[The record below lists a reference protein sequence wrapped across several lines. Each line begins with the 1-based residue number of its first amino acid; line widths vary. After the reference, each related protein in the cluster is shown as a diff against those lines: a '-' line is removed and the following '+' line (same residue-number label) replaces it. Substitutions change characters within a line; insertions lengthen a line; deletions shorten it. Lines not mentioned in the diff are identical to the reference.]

1 MSALQP
7 QGITADRRSI
17 DVEQLTTLIQCQ
29 RLIRLAKDPS
39 NVQHVQ
45 DACRRAGIKPGDRII
60 DVGCGPLGALLTL
73 SSVVGPTGTVVGI
86 DREPDVLGVA
96 QQILRQEGADNVEL
110 LHADI
115 NQLSDSAEAPLA
127 SFDAAYCRLVLVNQ
141 KDPVATLRRVAS
153 LVRPGGHVIIH
164 EVLDDPAFPMFDPPV
179 PAFQRF
185 LQLLWESFRAAG
197 KQPDIARRFHSIT
210 LEADLEEVSQRGLFN
225 ATPADA
231 GDFMQEQGLGLL
243 LAFKP
248 SFLKS
253 GLATRHE
260 IDGLVRQLKQA
271 STLQYRRFFSWI
283 MLELIA
289 QVPES

>member
-1 MSALQP
+1 
-7 QGITADRRSI
+7 
-17 DVEQLTTLIQCQ
+17 
-29 RLIRLAKDPS
+29 LIRLAKDPS
-39 NVQHVQ
+39 NMQYVE

-73 SSVVGPTGTVVGI
+73 SSVVGAAGMVVGM
-86 DREPDVLGVA
+86 DRESDVLGLA
-96 QQILRQEGADNVEL
+96 QQILRQEGADNVKL
-110 LHADI
+110 LRADI
-115 NQLSDSAEAPLA
+115 NHLSESAEYPLG

-141 KDPVATLRRVAS
+141 KDPVTALRGVAS

-185 LQLLWESFRAAG
+185 LQLLWESLRLAG
-197 KQPDIARRFHSIT
+197 KRPDIARQFRSIAR
-210 LEADLEEVSQRGLFN
+210 EADLKEVSQRGLFN

-231 GDFMQEQGLGLL
+231 GDFVQEQGLGML

-248 SFLKS
+248 SLLKS
-253 GLATRHE
+253 GLATRDE
-260 IDGLVRQLKQA
+260 IDELVRELKQA
-271 STLQYRRFFSWI
+271 TSVQYRSFFSWI
-283 MLELIA
+283 LLELIA